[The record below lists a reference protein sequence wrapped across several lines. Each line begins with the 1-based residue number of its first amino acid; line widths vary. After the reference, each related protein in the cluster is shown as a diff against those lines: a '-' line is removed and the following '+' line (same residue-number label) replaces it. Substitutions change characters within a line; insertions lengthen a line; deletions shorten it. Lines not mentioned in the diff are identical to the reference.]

1 MLTARGKSPAA
12 FERRCIP
19 PGCVAPSSNIPD
31 ILGRHALPGGRLAV
45 LGTTPD
51 FHHGLIRLLLLLF
64 SSVFVTAACNRTPPP
79 PSLQPEA
86 TVKDIMDSMVDPS
99 ADVLWESVATI
110 VSAKGT
116 EERQPRTDDDW
127 KNVHRHAVIL
137 VEATNLLKMDGR
149 HVAKAKE
156 KSENPGIELEPEQME
171 QLIKDDRQAFI
182 KFAQG
187 LHDAALPALR
197 ATEERDP
204 KGLLDAGEA
213 IDTACE
219 NCHLKYWYPLDKQ
232 AEKAREGAASP
243 RKP

>member
-1 MLTARGKSPAA
+1 
-12 FERRCIP
+12 
-19 PGCVAPSSNIPD
+19 
-31 ILGRHALPGGRLAV
+31 
-45 LGTTPD
+45 
-51 FHHGLIRLLLLLF
+51 
-64 SSVFVTAACNRTPPP
+64 VFVIAACNRTQPPP
-79 PSLQPEA
+79 PSSLQPEA
-86 TVKDIMDSMVDPS
+86 TIKDIMDSMVDPS

-110 VSAKGT
+110 VSAAGI

-137 VEATNLLKMDGR
+137 VEATNLLKMEGR
-149 HVAKAKE
+149 HVAKSKE

-204 KGLLDAGEA
+204 KALLDAGEA

-232 AEKAREGAASP
+232 AEKAKEGAASP